1 METTQHFRFVLLVL
15 VLIVGLLDL
24 LGVVVLVVDLLDLLG
39 LVVLVV
45 NLLDLLGLVV
55 VVEDRLGVLI
65 RYTASWN
72 SVNSAVTGTVLE
84 QREIG
89 TCNQT
94 SQPIAKC

>member
-24 LGVVVLVVDLLDLLG
+24 LGLVVLVVDLLS

-45 NLLDLLGLVV
+45 DLLDLLGLVV

-65 RYTASWN
+65 RYTAPWN